1 MEVCPP
7 FSDIALGPRGPASV
21 FEALETLVHLSRA
34 QFLCRAAESEA
45 RYGRVTL
52 RTGFSGRHQPP
63 PYCLVT
69 HVREAALSG
78 VGVQTPGWD
87 FTVCQQSLCPDLH
100 LNREEGGGCSW
111 QRAYLSAQYILSQLW
126 ETMHV
131 STKLPTRERRPRI
144 TPILASSAC
153 DFNTKTNHI
162 PRTCLPTLLTL
173 MFTRML
179 LYNKIP
185 LERGFSFFHFGPG
198 YNEMINFLTNFHC
211 VY

>member
-1 MEVCPP
+1 MWPCDPQNWVFWPPSTATLLPSHTCQGGCPQWSWG
-7 FSDIALGPRGPASV
+7 SDPGVGLHGLPAIPVSW
-21 FEALETLVHLSRA
+21 
-34 QFLCRAAESEA
+34 
-45 RYGRVTL
+45 
-52 RTGFSGRHQPP
+52 PP
-63 PYCLVT
+63 P
-69 HVREAALSG
+69 H
-78 VGVQTPGWD
+78 
-87 FTVCQQSLCPDLH
+87 
-100 LNREEGGGCSW
+100 REEGGRCSW

-153 DFNTKTNHI
+153 DFNNKTNHI
-162 PRTCLPTLLTL
+162 PRNMPPNSPDSYV
-173 MFTRML
+173 TRML